1 MDVNII
7 DLKFSYLSGRD
18 SQISFMIVIEIVC
31 PVFLWRIGE
40 VLGRIV
46 LRSSSIRER
55 SDQDQTRCFSV

>member
-1 MDVNII
+1 MDVNIM

-18 SQISFMIVIEIVC
+18 SQISFMIVNEIVC

-55 SDQDQTRCFSV
+55 SDQDQTRCF